1 MISIKNKIQVFHIRV
16 LLQHM
21 DDIWTKKQTHIIGKV
36 RKRLQCV
43 YGVNMT
49 CLLNSRVKD
58 WLAKL
63 PSHID
68 SNLELHFGF
77 PQDRDTDAK
86 TTLKNLICGRLRKTY
101 NPLFKVGNH

>member
-1 MISIKNKIQVFHIRV
+1 MDKDTNTHYRESTKATAVCIWCEHDVFA
-16 LLQHM
+16 
-21 DDIWTKKQTHIIGKV
+21 
-36 RKRLQCV
+36 
-43 YGVNMT
+43 
-49 CLLNSRVKD
+49 NSLVKD

-77 PQDRDTDAK
+77 PQDRDPDAK